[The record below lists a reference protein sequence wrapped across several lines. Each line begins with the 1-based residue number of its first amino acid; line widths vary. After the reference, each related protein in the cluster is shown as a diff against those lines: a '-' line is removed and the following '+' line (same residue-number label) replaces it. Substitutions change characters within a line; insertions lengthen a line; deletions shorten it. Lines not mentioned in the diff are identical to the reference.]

1 METLGVR
8 NVWNDQEELP
18 FTNMAVWVNLWSSFV
33 QLNLGFAVV
42 TELALVL
49 MNRWWW
55 SVRPAALLTWTD
67 IKNKPSWGNF
77 NLHCSG
83 FLPDHLVVCPDHRN
97 QLRRQQCP
105 PPPPPLQHW
114 FGGFFCLWNLCEYNS
129 ASLRQQ
135 STQQSIHVMSDSA
148 ISTYLHVEQC
158 SLRFRYIPF
167 VMLRFLSDN

>member
-1 METLGVR
+1 MCSRWLSKDTAYQSAKQVAMETLGVR

-83 FLPDHLVVCPDHRN
+83 FLPDHLGVCPDHRN
-97 QLRRQQCP
+97 QLRRQQP
-105 PPPPPLQHW
+105 PPPFPSSTLIC
-114 FGGFFCLWNLCEYNS
+114 GFFLSVKPLWIQLCV
-129 ASLRQQ
+129 
-135 STQQSIHVMSDSA
+135 T
-148 ISTYLHVEQC
+148 
-158 SLRFRYIPF
+158 
-167 VMLRFLSDN
+167 